1 LLEASIPI
9 GGGAI
14 ETIAGWPGTEIL
26 RLIRQ
31 GAFKR
36 FGNGH
41 DLKAVILTMLGME
54 EQLEEIA
61 GYNPDQLLVKPMEIY
76 SIVEACKKAINQTAA
91 VSA

>member
-1 LLEASIPI
+1 
-9 GGGAI
+9 
-14 ETIAGWPGTEIL
+14 
-26 RLIRQ
+26 
-31 GAFKR
+31 
-36 FGNGH
+36 
-41 DLKAVILTMLGME
+41 MLGME